1 MRRALLALVT
11 GSVLAVGAP
20 AGWLLAGG
28 SEPDVFGGAAAQQLA
43 APPPPPPGA
52 LVLPETVGTTSALLS
67 EVVTPRDPP
76 VEVAVGGQRAALDAV
91 GLDDERLVVIPD
103 DVRRAGWYEPGA
115 EPGADVGSA
124 VLVGHVDDRTQGL
137 GAFAVL
143 RELSA
148 GDEVTVRTASGEEL
162 VYDVLSLEQFAKQEV
177 PMDRLFTRSGPH
189 RLVLISCAG
198 AFDRSTGS
206 YADNVVV
213 TAVPRQ

>member
-11 GSVLAVGAP
+11 GAVLAVGAP
-20 AGWLLAGG
+20 AGWLLVGG
-28 SEPDVFGGAAAQQLA
+28 SEPEVFGGAAAEQLA
-43 APPPPPPGA
+43 APAPPA
-52 LVLPETVGTTSALLS
+52 LLLPQSVGTTSARLS
-67 EVVTPRDPP
+67 DVVTPRDPP
-76 VEVAVGGQRAALDAV
+76 VEVTVGGQRAPVDAV
-91 GLDDERLVVIPD
+91 GLDDERLVIIPD
-103 DVRRAGWYEPGA
+103 DVRRAGWYEPGV
-115 EPGADVGSA
+115 EPGSDVGSA

-137 GAFAVL
+137 GSFAVL

-148 GDEVTVRTASGEEL
+148 GDEVTVRTASGEQL

-177 PMDRLFTRSGPH
+177 PMERLFTRSGPH

-198 AFDRSTGS
+198 AFDPSTGS

>member
-1 MRRALLALVT
+1 VRCALLALTT
-11 GSVLAVGAP
+11 GTVLAVGAP
-20 AGWLLAGG
+20 AGWFLAGG
-28 SEPDVFGGAAAQQLA
+28 SEPASFGGAAAQDLA
-43 APPPPPPGA
+43 APPPAPAA
-52 LVLPETVGTTSALLS
+52 LLVPESVGTSSARLS
-67 EVVTPRDPP
+67 DVVTPRDPP
-76 VEVAVGGQRAALDAV
+76 VEVGVGGKRARLDAV
-91 GLDDERLVVIPD
+91 GLDDERLVVIPE

-115 EPGADVGSA
+115 EPGADAGSA

-148 GDEVTVRTASGEEL
+148 GDEVTVRTASGEQL
-162 VYDVLSLEQFAKQEV
+162 VYDVLSLEQFDKQEV

-198 AFDRSTGS
+198 AFDPSTGS
-206 YADNVVV
+206 YSDNVVV